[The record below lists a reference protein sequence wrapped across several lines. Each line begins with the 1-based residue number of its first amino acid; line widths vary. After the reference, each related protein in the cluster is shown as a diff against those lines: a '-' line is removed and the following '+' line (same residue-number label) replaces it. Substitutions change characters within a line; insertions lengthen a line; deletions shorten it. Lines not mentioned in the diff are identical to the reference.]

1 MRVYHLGAIAVMA
14 LVVAGGA
21 AAKDKDPAPVQPQA
35 FQDLIKCKQIAE
47 PAARLACFD
56 GQVTKLE
63 QATDAGDLV
72 IADRATMR
80 QTRKGLFGF
89 RLPGLGLFGGN
100 KAGADADEVTEID
113 TTISSARQF
122 GYGNWRLTLA
132 DGSVWE
138 QIEDARLVFDPK
150 GGSKVHIYKGTLGTF
165 RVNIDGQR
173 AIKMRRVE

>member
-1 MRVYHLGAIAVMA
+1 MA

-21 AAKDKDPAPVQPQA
+21 AAKDKDAVQPQPQA
-35 FQDLIKCKQIAE
+35 YQDLVKCKQIAE
-47 PAARLACFD
+47 PTARLACFD

-63 QATDAGDLV
+63 QATNAGDLV

-100 KAGADADEVTEID
+100 KGGADADEVTEID
-113 TTISSARQF
+113 STVSSARQF

-132 DGSVWE
+132 DSSVWE
-138 QIEDARLVFDPK
+138 QTEDTKLVFDPK
-150 GGSKVHIYKGTLGTF
+150 SGSKAHIYKGTLGTY